1 MCACVCV
8 HISLR
13 QRGGKGCSSNV
24 TDVASK
30 VRNIKCLV
38 LDEAD
43 RLLDMG
49 FEPQIRSIHKKL
61 MEEAKAG
68 QSAAFMP

>member
-1 MCACVCV
+1 MKIA
-8 HISLR
+8 SL
-13 QRGGKGCSSNV
+13 GFE
-24 TDVASK
+24 

-61 MEEAKAG
+61 LEATKASG
-68 QSAAFMP
+68 NTAMHADGRDQGSFATFPCS